1 MALRIEDYAIVGDM
15 QSIALVGRDGSVDW
29 LCWPRFDSD
38 ACFAAL
44 LGSPDHG
51 RWRIAPRL
59 EPRRVSRRYRP
70 GTLVL
75 ETELEVEGGRVRI
88 VDFMPPRHEVPDL
101 VRVVEGVEGRVA
113 MELDLRLRMEYG
125 ARRPWLRHLDGGVA
139 ALAGPDAVL
148 LRSPLSCDL
157 AEDCANRTFEVEA
170 GQRIPFTLTW
180 YPSHHAPPEPI
191 DPLQEIEDTER
202 FWTEWSAGCTHTG
215 RWHDEVVRSLVTLK
229 ALTYAPTGGVVA
241 AATTSLPERIGGVR
255 NWDYR
260 LCWLR
265 DATLV
270 LTALVDAGFGE
281 EAAAW
286 RDWLLRAV
294 AGDPGE
300 MQIMYGLAGERRL
313 DERELPGLPGYEG
326 SRPVRVGNAA
336 HLQLQLDVYGEVM
349 DCLFQAEEAGLSP
362 VPEGWRLQRAMLEF
376 LEGAWDRPDEGIW
389 EIRAERQQFTHS
401 KVMAWVA
408 FDRAIRAVHRFGLE
422 GPVERWRKLRR
433 TIHEDVCRRGYD
445 PERGAFVQRYGAKD
459 LDASLLMIPA
469 VGFLPPRDP
478 RVLGTIDAISRELVD
493 DGGLVLRYDSATTP
507 DGLPPGEGVF
517 LACSF
522 WMVDAL
528 ALCGRRDEA
537 VRLFERVL
545 SLANDVGL
553 LSEQYD
559 PRAGRMLGNFPQ
571 AFSHMALVGSA
582 EVLAHAGG
590 PAGRRSR
597 SGGDAPARGSA
608 EATAPGTR

>member
-15 QSIALVGRDGSVDW
+15 QSIALVGRDGLVDW

-559 PRAGRMLGNFPQ
+559 PRARRMLGNFPQ

>member
-44 LGSPDHG
+44 LGSPEHG

-270 LTALVDAGFGE
+270 LTALVDAGYGE

-313 DERELPGLPGYEG
+313 DEREVPGLPGYEG

-433 TIHEDVCRRGYD
+433 EIHEDVCRRGYD

>member
-44 LGSPDHG
+44 LGSPEHG

-101 VRVVEGVEGRVA
+101 VRVVEGVEGRVG

-157 AEDCANRTFEVEA
+157 AEDCAHRTFEVEA

-180 YPSHHAPPEPI
+180 FPSHRAPPEPI
-191 DPLQEIEDTER
+191 DPLEEIEDTAR

-215 RWHDEVVRSLVTLK
+215 RWYDEVVRSLVTLK

-270 LTALVDAGFGE
+270 LTALVDAGYGE

-313 DERELPGLPGYEG
+313 DEREVPGLPGYEG

-349 DCLFQAEEAGLSP
+349 DCFYQAEEAGLSP

-376 LEGAWDRPDEGIW
+376 LEGAWDQPDEGIW

-422 GPVERWRKLRR
+422 GPVERWRKLR
-433 TIHEDVCRRGYD
+433 TAIHEDVCRRGYD

-597 SGGDAPARGSA
+597 SGGEAPARGSA

>member
-15 QSIALVGRDGSVDW
+15 QSVALVGRDGSVDW

-59 EPRRVSRRYRP
+59 EPRRVTRRYRP

-75 ETELEVEGGRVRI
+75 ETECDVEGGRVRV
-88 VDFMPPRHEVPDL
+88 VDFMPPRHDIPDL

-113 MELDLRLRMEYG
+113 MEFDLRLRMDYG
-125 ARRPWLRHLDGGVA
+125 ARRPWLRQLDGGVA

-148 LRSPLSCDL
+148 LRSPLSCVV
-157 AEDCANRTFEVEA
+157 AEDCARRTFEVEA

-180 YPSHHAPPEPI
+180 FPSHRAPPEPI
-191 DPLQEIEDTER
+191 DALAEMEHTER
-202 FWTEWSAGCTHTG
+202 FWAEWSAGCTHAG
-215 RWHDEVVRSLVTLK
+215 PWRDDVVRSLVTLK

-270 LTALVDAGFGE
+270 LTALVDAGYGE

-313 DERELPGLPGYEG
+313 DERELPWLPGYEG

-349 DCLFQAEEAGLSP
+349 DCLFQAEDAGLAP

-408 FDRAIRAVHRFGLE
+408 FDRAIRAVHRFGLQ

-433 TIHEDVCRRGYD
+433 AIHEDVCRRGYD

-493 DGGLVLRYDSATTP
+493 DGGLVLRYDSTTTP

-528 ALCGRRDEA
+528 ALSGRRDEA

-582 EVLAHAGG
+582 EVLAYAGG

-597 SGGDAPARGSA
+597 SSADAPALGSP
-608 EATAPGTR
+608 EAMAPGTR